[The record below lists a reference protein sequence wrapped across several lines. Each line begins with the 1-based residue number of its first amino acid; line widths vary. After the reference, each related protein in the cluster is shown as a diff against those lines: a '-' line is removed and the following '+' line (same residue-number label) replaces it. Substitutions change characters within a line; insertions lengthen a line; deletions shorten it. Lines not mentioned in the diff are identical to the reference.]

1 MATSGATVAA
11 AMAAKARREVR
22 EHFEQKEAFGPAQAV
37 AYDPP
42 SRMHRRQF
50 DSLIGRGILLDT
62 GDGRYWLDRNA
73 VRVEEERQRAAAILM
88 LKIMLAAAAIVIA
101 VAVLVPVL
109 R

>member
-1 MATSGATVAA
+1 MATSGIHIAA

-22 EHFEQKEAFGPAQAV
+22 EHFEQRDSFGPAQAV

-42 SRMHRRQF
+42 SPMHRRQF
-50 DSLIGRGILLDT
+50 ESMIGRGILLDT

-73 VRVEEERQRAAAILM
+73 VRLEEERRRAAAILL
-88 LKIMLAAAAIVIA
+88 LKIILIVFALTIAGAAIVA
-101 VAVLVPVL
+101 AL